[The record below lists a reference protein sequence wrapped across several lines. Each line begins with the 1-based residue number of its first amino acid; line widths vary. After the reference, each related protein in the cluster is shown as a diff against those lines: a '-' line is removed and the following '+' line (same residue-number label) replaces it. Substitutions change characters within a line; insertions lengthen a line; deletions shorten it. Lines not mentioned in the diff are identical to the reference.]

1 MHIPSLEGSTVIGE
15 LGFRYTSCKE
25 SPWYFDANVKGY
37 VGMQK
42 GLSGSVQAVYS
53 F

>member
-1 MHIPSLEGSTVIGE
+1 MHTPSLEGSTVIGE
-15 LGFRYTSCKE
+15 IGFRYTPGKE
-25 SPWYFDANVKGY
+25 STWYFDANVKGY
-37 VGMQK
+37 VGMQE